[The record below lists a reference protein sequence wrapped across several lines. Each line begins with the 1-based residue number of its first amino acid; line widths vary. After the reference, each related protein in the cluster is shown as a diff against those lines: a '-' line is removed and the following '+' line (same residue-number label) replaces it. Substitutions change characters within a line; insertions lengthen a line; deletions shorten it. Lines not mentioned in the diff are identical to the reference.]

1 MSITI
6 ARALKAIGVEI
17 IENTAIPHTEPKS
30 DFASLC
36 VQIYEEET
44 GKLLATDVVK
54 KLILDQEAPSD
65 FQLILQNGQSL
76 ILFCSENNGEQRI
89 HGTRKNKDDSRD
101 GVVVTFTTIPSQ
113 LPGTQPGIDS

>member
-6 ARALKAIGVEI
+6 ARTLKAIGVEI
-17 IENTAIPHTEPKS
+17 IENTAIPHTKPES
-30 DFASLC
+30 DSVLC
-36 VQIYEEET
+36 VQIYGGEM
-44 GKLLATDVVK
+44 GKLLATDIVK

-65 FQLILQNGQSL
+65 FQLMLQNGQSL

-89 HGTRKNKDDSRD
+89 HGTRKNKDDSPD